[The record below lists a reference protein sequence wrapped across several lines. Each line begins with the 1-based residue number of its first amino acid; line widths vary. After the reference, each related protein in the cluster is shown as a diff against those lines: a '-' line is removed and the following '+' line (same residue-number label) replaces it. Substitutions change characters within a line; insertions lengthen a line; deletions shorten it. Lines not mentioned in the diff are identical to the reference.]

1 MYWKLN
7 WGVLGRRE
15 LLANKGCVGVE
26 GNVLAYMGCVGVQ
39 GSVLRY

>member
-15 LLANKGCVGVE
+15 LLANMGCVGVE